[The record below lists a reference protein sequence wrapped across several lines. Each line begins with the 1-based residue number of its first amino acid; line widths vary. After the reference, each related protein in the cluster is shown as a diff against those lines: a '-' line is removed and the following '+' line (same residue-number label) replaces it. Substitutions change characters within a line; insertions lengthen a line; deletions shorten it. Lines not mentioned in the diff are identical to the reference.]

1 MLMRGVPFFVFA
13 LLVSTHG
20 FANDLDA
27 GDLMKRVVA
36 TYRGL
41 KSYQDSGATVLQIVK
56 GQMDLVKSTTRFSTS
71 FTRNGGYR
79 FAWTSTENFDGKE
92 AVESNSCFWSS
103 GNEGWYKEQFYG
115 VKPRLEEMPLSSASA
130 ATTGV
135 TEGASHDI
143 FRLLTDEV
151 AGFSYDQLVDL
162 SIVGEEVVSG
172 HVTYKVHGRY
182 PTGSVIDLWIGK
194 QDNLIRKRRSVLL
207 NGSISTVERT
217 NVIVD
222 AAIPRSQFKG
232 CG

>member
-1 MLMRGVPFFVFA
+1 MLLRAVFFFVFA
-13 LLVSTHG
+13 LLVSPNG
-20 FANDLDA
+20 LAQGA
-27 GDLMKRVVA
+27 SDLMKRVVA

-41 KSYQDSGATVLQIVK
+41 TSYQDSGATVLQIVK
-56 GQMDLVKSTTRFSTS
+56 GQLDLGKSTTRFSTS

-92 AVESNSCFWSS
+92 TVASNSCFWSS
-103 GNEGWYKEQFYG
+103 GSKGWYKEQFYG
-115 VKPRLEEMPLSSASA
+115 AKPRLEEMPLSSASA

-151 AGFSYDQLVDL
+151 TGFSYDQLLDL

-172 HVTYKVHGRY
+172 HVTYKLHGRY
-182 PTGSVIDLWIGK
+182 PTGAVVDLWIGE
-194 QDNLIRKRRSVLL
+194 QDNLVRKGRSTLP

-217 NVIVD
+217 NVIVN
-222 AAIPRSQFKG
+222 AAIPTSQFKG
-232 CG
+232 CD